1 MSERRKTAAELMA
14 ELQGDPAFRQRELE
28 AEQERL
34 RRERQNS
41 LLLEPLSTKLR
52 EHGLQ
57 GASLEEIVQKSAPLP
72 SKAIEVLLLG
82 LSELGDARASE
93 GVVRALGAA
102 KEAFDGRL
110 LVACF
115 ERTDDEGLKWAIL
128 NTIALTS
135 PHSIDDWLE
144 ATHNTPR
151 GETLR
156 RLSDG
161 TGSRPSST
169 PAPWSEN

>member
-28 AEQERL
+28 AEQKRL
-34 RRERQNS
+34 RHERQIS
-41 LLLEPLSTKLR
+41 LLLEPLLTKLR
-52 EHGLQ
+52 EHGLH
-57 GASLEEIVQKSAPLP
+57 GASLQEIVQKFAPLP
-72 SKAIEVLLLG
+72 AKAIEVLLLG

-102 KEAFDGRL
+102 KESFDGRL
-110 LVACF
+110 LIACF
-115 ERTDDEGLKWAIL
+115 ERTDDEALKWAIL
-128 NTIALTS
+128 NSIAMTH
-135 PHSIDDWLE
+135 PHSIDDWLA
-144 ATHNTPR
+144 ATHNTPL

-161 TGSRPSST
+161 TRSKPSST
-169 PAPWSEN
+169 RTP